1 MGGTA
6 APGARASLRVHVSAR
21 PFVEH
26 VQPSPAGL
34 GATKLITRGSVSV
47 TVTRPRVATSPTL
60 ETWSVNGTRLPDT
73 NSPVWD
79 FSIARSGTRIRV
91 STSGDVTLPA
101 CPSVSER

>member
-6 APGARASLRVHVSAR
+6 TPGASGSFRVHVSAR
-21 PFVEH
+21 SFVEH

-34 GATKLITRGSVSV
+34 VTKLITVGSVSV

-60 ETWSVNGTRLPDT
+60 ETWRMNGTRLPDT
-73 NSPVWD
+73 NAPVWD

-91 STSGDVTLPA
+91 RTSGDVTLPG